1 MVGHFSVDSGT
12 LVLRA
17 TAVIEPGPNARRTST
32 SFFQDGD
39 YQTEVFRRLEAKD
52 PSIEHL
58 GNWHT
63 HHVNGYPTLSAGDL
77 ATYHRI
83 VNHEL
88 HNTNFFYALL
98 VTHRKDGRS
107 GLERY
112 AVRHYVFFRGDDD
125 VHEVGAGNV
134 RVTDEPRL
142 WPRSD
147 GASTHALRGD
157 RAQAQGTCGTVAI
170 RARDQ
175 SVLKVLCP
183 SFEPRLTAQS
193 GTFFWK
199 GPLSL
204 VDGSVID
211 VKVVEVEAEDGLH
224 YYPILATVS
233 GEVAQLCATP
243 FSSAFEAVRALELRM
258 NQEIYDST
266 IKGSEG

>member
-1 MVGHFSVDSGT
+1 M
-12 LVLRA
+12 
-17 TAVIEPGPNARRTST
+17 
-32 SFFQDGD
+32 
-39 YQTEVFRRLEAKD
+39 
-52 PSIEHL
+52 
-58 GNWHT
+58 
-63 HHVNGYPTLSAGDL
+63 
-77 ATYHRI
+77 
-83 VNHEL
+83 
-88 HNTNFFYALL
+88 
-98 VTHRKDGRS
+98 
-107 GLERY
+107 
-112 AVRHYVFFRGDDD
+112 RHYVFFRGDDD

-266 IKGSEG
+266 IKGSEGEKWKC